1 MVERLV
7 RIIILAVRLFHRS
20 LVRAEIA
27 LLPHH
32 PPASLGI
39 IIFSA
44 NVSVHPRR
52 TLCAVVVERLVGIF
66 FLAVHALDLS
76 EIVAAWSMLFP
87 LTLVEGPLVVL

>member
-1 MVERLV
+1 VERLV

-39 IIFSA
+39 IIFLCERQGSGSA
-44 NVSVHPRR
+44 HGLYWIGVQRAGG
-52 TLCAVVVERLVGIF
+52 CA
-66 FLAVHALDLS
+66 
-76 EIVAAWSMLFP
+76 
-87 LTLVEGPLVVL
+87 